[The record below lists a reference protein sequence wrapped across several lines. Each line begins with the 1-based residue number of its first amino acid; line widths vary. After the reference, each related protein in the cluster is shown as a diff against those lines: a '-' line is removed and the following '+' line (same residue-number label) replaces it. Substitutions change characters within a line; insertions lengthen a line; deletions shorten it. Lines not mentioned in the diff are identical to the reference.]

1 LVRTVT
7 YLLCQLIH
15 NAQARGTQVCKE
27 PEKVKNLVR
36 VGNLEKG
43 HSYPSI
49 GKASKLRLFATFR
62 PPSRRGGA
70 AEEHG
75 SLLLRQHRWS
85 GERTLGRRNPKKATA
100 GCRALKTL
108 TKCEFGR
115 GSRLWSW
122 ATPLVLFSTSEEKR
136 GRGFRNG
143 MRVKAWRQALLCS
156 EGKALKG
163 EPQGCSGVK

>member
-1 LVRTVT
+1 MVRTAT
-7 YLLCQLIH
+7 YLPCQLIH
-15 NAQARGTQVCKE
+15 NAQTQGPLICKE
-27 PEKVKNLVR
+27 PEKVENLVR

-43 HSYPSI
+43 YSYPSI
-49 GKASKLRLFATFR
+49 GKASKLRLPATFR
-62 PPSRRGGA
+62 PPSRRGEA
-70 AEEHG
+70 AEEQG
-75 SLLLRQHRWS
+75 SWLVRQHRWG
-85 GERTLGRRNPKKATA
+85 GERTLGRRNPKRATA

-108 TKCEFGR
+108 TKYEFGR

-143 MRVKAWRQALLCS
+143 MRVKAWRQALLLF

-163 EPQGCSGVK
+163 TQGCSA